1 MLLYQILE
9 SVVPRGKVERL
20 YKNNKFK
27 ASVPSWKDLNLNYL
41 MDHILHQILKIN
53 LSILLII
60 MKQCLR
66 IFQIIIHV
74 NNTQNRIT
82 FRIQTE
88 YYLETMKL
96 LRIPKIKDLK
106 QFYWSTFIHC
116 IIVNNDH
123 QHDSIALHIFI
134 LSKSFISLLDTSPKM
149 FHISETFNSDF
160 SLNEL
165 LFTNQN
171 SKPQKIVDKI
181 NITFAVNW

>member
-20 YKNNKFK
+20 YKKNKFK

-134 LSKSFISLLDTSPKM
+134 PSKSFISLLDTSPKM
-149 FHISETFNSDF
+149 FHISETFNSEF